1 MDTARAFTSGI
12 HLCVVY
18 DQTKFP
24 RFKEGSSVI
33 LRNVIKKPD
42 GVAVTSNTKVFP
54 CAEVSVPEHIVNQAK
69 NLLHPPP
76 APTKTVSEAL
86 NSPPKERVSIKGTI
100 TQEEATRQVFVR
112 EERVNVKNIYIED
125 ATSKCK
131 VALWRSFAEKDIR
144 PGDYVHITDVVI
156 NTFRNEV
163 SLTTTSKTKITKTDC
178 PPEVKVKQAVS
189 GCVDG
194 ENMTFLLEDDTIL
207 TMPLELVEVALPN
220 VEKEEIEINVAI
232 NKPAYQQYPV
242 RGEERYEAGKAVD
255 GRKSDLSSWGGQCTA
270 SESYK
275 RTATWTTTNNERLP
289 GVTYPDEYSDYVTSN
304 LCEVEVYGE

>member
-1 MDTARAFTSGI
+1 MATTISLSDLMAQKGQIPYTKSVKAKVIDTDPEHSYTNERNESHILKNCVIADEGKAV
-12 HLCVVY
+12 LCVVY

-112 EERVNVKNIYIED
+112 EESVNVKNIYIED

-178 PPEVKVKQAVS
+178 PPEVKVKHAVS

-220 VEKEEIEINVAI
+220 VEKEEIESYVISRCN
-232 NKPAYQQYPV
+232 PM
-242 RGEERYEAGKAVD
+242 
-255 GRKSDLSSWGGQCTA
+255 LSIRCT
-270 SESYK
+270 SKGSSVISIEF
-275 RTATWTTTNNERLP
+275 L
-289 GVTYPDEYSDYVTSN
+289 
-304 LCEVEVYGE
+304 